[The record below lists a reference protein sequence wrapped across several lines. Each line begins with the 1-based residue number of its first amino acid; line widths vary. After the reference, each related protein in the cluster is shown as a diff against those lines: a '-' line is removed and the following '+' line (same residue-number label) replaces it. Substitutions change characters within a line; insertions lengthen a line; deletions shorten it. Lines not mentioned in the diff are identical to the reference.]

1 MEGVN
6 ILMQNVKLTPK
17 QESFVKLAN
26 KEGFTTEIT
35 RKDIISLQSKHGITK
50 PAWLM
55 KNTAYRVNRASYT
68 LPTLGQVVELAK
80 APEGADSDSE

>member
-1 MEGVN
+1 MAN
-6 ILMQNVKLTPK
+6 LTTK

-26 KEGFTTEIT
+26 AEGFTDKIT

-55 KNTAYRVNRASYT
+55 K
-68 LPTLGQVVELAK
+68 E
-80 APEGADSDSE
+80 EI

>member
-6 ILMQNVKLTPK
+6 KIMANLTTK

-26 KEGFTTEIT
+26 AEGFTTEIT

-50 PAWLM
+50 PAW
-55 KNTAYRVNRASYT
+55 
-68 LPTLGQVVELAK
+68 
-80 APEGADSDSE
+80 